1 MQWFQDPNQNNV
13 GDLNSVRREVSRYFR
28 NKEKKYLK
36 AKIDELETGSKIKK
50 ISETCIGASVT

>member
-1 MQWFQDPNQNNV
+1 MQWFQDLNQNNV
-13 GDLNSVRREVSRYFR
+13 GDLNSVSREASRYFR

-50 ISETCIGASVT
+50 NIRDCIGASVT